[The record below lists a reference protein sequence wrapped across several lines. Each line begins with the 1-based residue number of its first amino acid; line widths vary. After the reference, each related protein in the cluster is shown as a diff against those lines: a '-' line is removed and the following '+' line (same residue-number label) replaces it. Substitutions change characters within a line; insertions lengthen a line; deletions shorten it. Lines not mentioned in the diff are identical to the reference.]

1 MRPIRV
7 LMLLC
12 TLAPIGFAQLSTS
25 QKTADFNQLAALY
38 AKNYAPYELKVSLV
52 GFDLFNIQPWLTQVE
67 QSTTDLEFYDIC
79 VKYVASL
86 QDSHDE
92 FVLPS
97 MFEAWL
103 HMDVDIYDG
112 KVLIAGIDQD
122 YLSPRR
128 YPLQI
133 GDEIVSVDGTSAAD
147 LITSFLPYAVNG
159 EGNATSR
166 MRLAAGAIT
175 DRYQGWMTNA
185 PSIPN
190 EATVVVKSQ
199 NGKTATYSIPWDKT
213 GVPLV
218 SEGPV
223 PSPQALLA
231 GTRVQGKIRNT
242 ARASNR
248 RPRPSRGNPWG
259 IYQGPREP
267 GTPPV
272 VPGYMSALIKLRTM
286 VATHPLGA
294 FGSVGIDPFDNPN
307 PLFYL
312 PANFTLRLGSQPTDE
327 FVSGTFPVGSSTVG
341 YIRIW
346 TMEPDDQTA
355 ALTQFQTEIQ
365 YMQQNTDGL
374 IVDIMGNGGG
384 NACYPEGLASMLTP
398 YTFRGV
404 SAEIRATE
412 NWVEDFSSAVVEAQ
426 QEGAPQ
432 YVIDLYNNYLT
443 DVEEALAQNRGR
455 TGNEPLCNYTF
466 DVTPATDD
474 KGNNIAY
481 TKPILVLTDSFTLSA
496 AEVFAMFLQD
506 SKRATIFGAR
516 TDGAGGTVVAYSNA
530 TTYSEGYARVT
541 ESLITRAAAVQTPG
555 FPSSIYYEGIGI
567 YPDIVQDYQT
577 ADNLVNNGATF
588 VTQFSTAIS
597 NLIAKSKQ

>member
-12 TLAPIGFAQLSTS
+12 TLAPICFAQLTTE
-25 QKTADFNQLAALY
+25 QKVADFNQLAALY
-38 AKNYAPYELKVSLV
+38 AKNYAPYQLKISLI
-52 GFDLFNIQPWLTQVE
+52 GFDLLSIQPWLTQVQ

-92 FVLPS
+92 FILPS
-97 MFEAWL
+97 IFEAWL
-103 HMDVDIYDG
+103 HMDVNIYDG
-112 KVLIAGIDQD
+112 KVLIGYIDPD

-133 GDEIVSVDGTSAAD
+133 GDEIISVDGTSAAD
-147 LITSFLPYAVNG
+147 LITSFLPYSVNG
-159 EGNATSR
+159 EANPISR
-166 MRLAAGAIT
+166 MRLASGAIM

-185 PSIPN
+185 PSVGTN
-190 EATVVVKSQ
+190 ATVVVQSQ
-199 NGKTATYSIPWDKT
+199 DGKTATYSIPWDKD

-231 GTRVQGKIRNT
+231 AGKAPEKIQNT
-242 ARASNR
+242 ARVTNR
-248 RPRPSRGNPWG
+248 RPRPSRANRWG
-259 IYQGPREP
+259 IYQGPSEP
-267 GTPPV
+267 GMPAA
-272 VPGYMSALIKLRTM
+272 VPSYMTAMMKLRNM
-286 VATHPLGA
+286 VAAKPLA
-294 FGSVGIDPFDNPN
+294 AIGSVGIYPFGNPD
-307 PLFYL
+307 PLFNP

-327 FVSGTFPVGSSTVG
+327 FISGTFPVGSSTAG

-346 TMEPDDQTA
+346 TMEPDDETTA
-355 ALTQFQTEIQ
+355 SNQFQTEIQ

-374 IVDIMGNGGG
+374 VVDIMDNGGG
-384 NACYPEGLASMLTP
+384 DGCYAETLASILTP
-398 YTFRGV
+398 YTFRGL
-404 SAEIRATE
+404 SSQIRATE
-412 NWVEDFSSAVVEAQ
+412 NWVEDFSESVVEAQ
-426 QEGAPQ
+426 QGGAPQ

-443 DVEEALAQNRGR
+443 DVEEALAQNRGN
-455 TGNEPLCNYTF
+455 TGNEPLCSYTF
-466 DVTPATDD
+466 DVTPPTDD

-481 TKPILVLTDSFTLSA
+481 TKPVLVLTDSFTLSA
-496 AEVFAMFLQD
+496 AEIFAMFLQD
-506 SKRATIFGAR
+506 SKRATIFGTR
-516 TDGAGGTVVAYSNA
+516 TDGGGGNVVEYDSA
-530 TTYSEGYARVT
+530 TNYSEGDARVT

-555 FPSSIYYEGIGI
+555 FPSSVYYDGIGI

-577 ADNLVNNGATF
+577 TDNLVNGGTTF

-597 NLIAKSKQ
+597 NLIAPSKQ